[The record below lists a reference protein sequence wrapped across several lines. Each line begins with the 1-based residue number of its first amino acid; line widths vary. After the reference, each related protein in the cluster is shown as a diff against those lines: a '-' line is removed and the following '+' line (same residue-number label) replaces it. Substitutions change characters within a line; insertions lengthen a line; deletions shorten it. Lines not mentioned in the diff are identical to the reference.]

1 MRGAARRFEGEVVNI
16 ACGARYSLLELLDAL
31 GGLLGVR
38 PECEFL
44 PARAGDVR
52 DSEADIRLADELLG
66 YRVIVPF
73 MEGLRATVGK

>member
-1 MRGAARRFEGEVVNI
+1 MGE
-16 ACGARYSLLELLDAL
+16 
-31 GGLLGVR
+31 LLGVR
-38 PECEFL
+38 AECDFE

-73 MEGLRATVGK
+73 MEGLRATIAK